1 MLRTLKLEILS
12 FCLCVTCSVC
22 WAAILI
28 FATVLTH
35 GILNENMSTTDAL
48 LNASYA
54 GGVAVLLAGT
64 GAYAL
69 MGFTINFAS
78 NIKTDSPEFIFSQ
91 KCNNTHARAEQKN
104 ILPDDE

>member
-35 GILNENMSTTDAL
+35 GILNENMSTTGAL

-54 GGVAVLLAGT
+54 GGVAVLLAGS

-69 MGFTINFAS
+69 MGLTIMYWKFC
-78 NIKTDSPEFIFSQ
+78 IKQRISATTEVV
-91 KCNNTHARAEQKN
+91 C
-104 ILPDDE
+104 

>member
-1 MLRTLKLEILS
+1 MRDLFSLLS
-12 FCLCVTCSVC
+12 SYLN
-22 WAAILI
+22 

-69 MGFTINFAS
+69 MGFTIMYWKFC
-78 NIKTDSPEFIFSQ
+78 IKQRISVTTEVV
-91 KCNNTHARAEQKN
+91 H
-104 ILPDDE
+104 